1 MTTTIKFFCPAGHA
15 LAVSARLGGTR
26 AACPVCGAE
35 VLVPVIEHS
44 ESEAIGAA
52 TSGAAN
58 LSQGP
63 WAIVAEA
70 PAAPVATGLDPLDEA
85 PAAVWYVRPPA
96 GGQFGPASAL
106 IMKSWIREGRV
117 PGESLVWRA
126 GWEQWQSAA
135 AVFQNRGVELV
146 APDIPM
152 DEIPDQIAPSI
163 DAGPVAP
170 EPKAMAA
177 ALPAG
182 APNNFSPVVFRR
194 KLEREHSKQQ
204 MVVAS
209 LVLLVIAAVLV
220 AIALYVIQ

>member
-44 ESEAIGAA
+44 EAEALGGA
-52 TSGAAN
+52 SPDAAGG

-63 WAIVAEA
+63 WAVVAEV
-70 PAAPVATGLDPLDEA
+70 PPATGLDPLDEA
-85 PAAVWYVRPPA
+85 PSAVWYVRPPS
-96 GGQFGPASAL
+96 GGQFGPASGL
-106 IMKSWIREGRV
+106 IMKSWIRDGRV

-135 AVFQNRGVELV
+135 AVFQNQGVELA
-146 APDIPM
+146 APEISI
-152 DEIPDQIAPSI
+152 DEFPDRIAPSL
-163 DAGPVAP
+163 DAIPAAL
-170 EPKAMAA
+170 EPKAATAVPTAA
-177 ALPAG
+177 PKD
-182 APNNFSPVVFRR
+182 FSPVVFRR
-194 KLEREHSKQQ
+194 KLDREHSKQQ
-204 MVVAS
+204 MVLAS

-220 AIALYVIQ
+220 AILLNMIQ